1 MSLFKMI
8 VDCLPFPES
17 LLSKRGAKYHSDYS
31 TTYNHFF
38 VLTRRPWPVQAA
50 VQASVPPLSV
60 SFNLQWKFH
69 PECRARA
76 AEHSTGSAARPL
88 PGPAPSGPLWPGWR
102 PQSRRVPAT
111 VHTSPL
117 SLTSDLRTQP
127 PAQPRYVLTAQW
139 PPHPSHSTPAKDSL
153 HKFSLSGII

>member
-76 AEHSTGSAARPL
+76 AEHSTGSAAAGRCL
-88 PGPAPSGPLWPGWR
+88 GRLQVGRYGLAGGPSPAVSPPPSTPRHSASPVTSAPSLQPSLGTSSLC
-102 PQSRRVPAT
+102 T
-111 VHTSPL
+111 VT
-117 SLTSDLRTQP
+117 
-127 PAQPRYVLTAQW
+127 
-139 PPHPSHSTPAKDSL
+139 STPFTLDTS
-153 HKFSLSGII
+153 